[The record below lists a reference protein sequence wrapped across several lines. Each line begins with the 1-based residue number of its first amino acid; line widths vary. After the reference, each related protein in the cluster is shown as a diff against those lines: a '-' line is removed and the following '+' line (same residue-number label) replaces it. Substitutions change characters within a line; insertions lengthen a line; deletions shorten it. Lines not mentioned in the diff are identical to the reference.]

1 MDTARVVAP
10 NRWPWPPIIM
20 GGAVVVAVLATRLWT
35 PPPLFPGAFAAGG
48 VLVAIALGLDLWA
61 MLEMRRRRANIL
73 PHRAATA
80 LVTTGPFAWS
90 RNPIYLANGLL
101 LLGLGGLF
109 DNAWFLMAAPVAAF
123 ATDRLA
129 IRREERHLA
138 ALFGAAWSDYASR
151 VHRWLGRRMTS

>member
-1 MDTARVVAP
+1 MKPEAP
-10 NRWPWPPIIM
+10 NRWPWPPLIM
-20 GGAVVVAVLATRLWT
+20 GAAVLFATLTALLW
-35 PPPLFPGAFAAGG
+35 PPPALFPGAFLAGG
-48 VLVAIALGLDLWA
+48 LLVAVALGLDLWA

-101 LLGLGGLF
+101 LLGLSGLF
-109 DNAWFLMAAPVAAF
+109 DNAWLIVAAPVAAF

-151 VHRWLGRRMTS
+151 VRRWFGRRMA

>member
-1 MDTARVVAP
+1 
-10 NRWPWPPIIM
+10 M
-20 GGAVVVAVLATRLWT
+20 GAAVLVAWLAATLWT
-35 PPPLFPGAFAAGG
+35 LPALFPGAVAAGG
-48 VLVAIALGLDLWA
+48 LLVGVAVGLDLWA

-90 RNPIYLANGLL
+90 RNPIYLANAVL

-109 DNAWFLMAAPVAAF
+109 DNAWFVVAAPFAAF

-138 ALFGAAWSDYASR
+138 ALFGADWFAYAGR
-151 VHRWLGRRMTS
+151 AGRWLGRRP

>member
-1 MDTARVVAP
+1 
-10 NRWPWPPIIM
+10 M
-20 GGAVVVAVLATRLWT
+20 GGAILVSVLAARLW
-35 PPPLFPGAFAAGG
+35 PPSALFPGAFAVGG
-48 VLVAIALGLDLWA
+48 LLVALALGLDLWA

-109 DNAWFLMAAPVAAF
+109 DNAWLFVAAPVAAF
-123 ATDRLA
+123 ATDRVA

-138 ALFGAAWSDYASR
+138 ALFGAAWSAYAISVSR
-151 VHRWLGRRMTS
+151 WFGRRVRS

>member
-1 MDTARVVAP
+1 
-10 NRWPWPPIIM
+10 M
-20 GGAVVVAVLATRLWT
+20 GGAILVSVLAARLW
-35 PPPLFPGAFAAGG
+35 PPSALFPGAFAVGG
-48 VLVAIALGLDLWA
+48 LLVAFALGLDLWA
-61 MLEMRRRRANIL
+61 MLEMRRRANIL

-109 DNAWFLMAAPVAAF
+109 DNAWLIVAAPAAVF

-138 ALFGAAWSDYASR
+138 ALFGAAWSEYMSR
-151 VHRWLGRRMTS
+151 VRRWLGLRMTS

>member
-1 MDTARVVAP
+1 
-10 NRWPWPPIIM
+10 
-20 GGAVVVAVLATRLWT
+20 
-35 PPPLFPGAFAAGG
+35 
-48 VLVAIALGLDLWA
+48 

-109 DNAWFLMAAPVAAF
+109 DNAWFFVAAPVAAF

-138 ALFGAAWSDYASR
+138 ALFGAAWSVYVGR
-151 VHRWLGRRMTS
+151 VRRWLGRRMTS